1 MIVIN
6 HPLSKT
12 KNKKIIKGRKLEDA
26 VFGAIVQLGETKY
39 KGKIVY
45 LENAVEGKK
54 MVDCFF
60 ITNDPPLI
68 FIVECKN
75 WDPNKWKTRDTYT
88 RASLYKKNLY
98 DLIKDKFNLIKDKF
112 GQDKFDQDKFDLSTN
127 SYLYKR
133 LDIDPIDFKNEFG
146 ISKDCFFDDSGL
158 NIDRVIPFLVL
169 TGYIPKEAPLYEIR
183 YNESN
188 KKIIIDINTSG
199 RSNVAKEAVRKVNR
213 NQLKGNKIGICN
225 INIGSDSIDEVNT
238 ESIDQVAHK
247 LDISL
252 AKIFEA
258 FEKSKIIK

>member
-88 RASLYKKNLY
+88 RDSLYKKNLY
-98 DLIKDKFNLIKDKF
+98 DLIKDKFDLIKDKFNLIKDKF
-112 GQDKFDQDKFDLSTN
+112 DLSAN

-183 YNESN
+183 CNS
-188 KKIIIDINTSG
+188 KRKVIIDINTSG
-199 RSNVAKEAVRKVNR
+199 RSNVAKEAVRKVHQ
-213 NQLKGNKIGICN
+213 NQLKGNKIGIN
-225 INIGSDSIDEVNT
+225 RIYIDYNPIDEVNT
-238 ESIDQVAHK
+238 NSINQVAHK

-252 AKIFEA
+252 AKIFETL
-258 FEKSKIIK
+258 EKSKVIK